1 MISYKEAIEVVTKEL
16 QPKWEFGT
24 FYVEPKGYENDEIFM
39 VPYGAREFLVD
50 DDDEFMVTDYPVA
63 FVNKETGKLDL
74 VDYLSNRDLIASLNP
89 M

>member
-1 MISYKEAIEVVTKEL
+1 MISYKEATEIVTKEL

-39 VPYGAREFLVD
+39 VPYGAKEFLVD

-63 FVNKETGKLDL
+63 FVNKETGELDL
-74 VDYLSNRDLIASLNP
+74 VDYLSNRDLIVSLNP